1 MRVLAILLFAIP
13 LVSRAEPK
21 ITNELCE
28 SWAKRLQAKPWYDLS
43 TLTKENALAG
53 LHTMSSFV
61 EEESDNYRFRY
72 FEYAEAEFH
81 VRGYMMKRELLDAWK
96 NREHDAD
103 EIGALCTL
111 WTEYADVP
119 LTRP

>member
-1 MRVLAILLFAIP
+1 MRAIAILMLAIPFI
-13 LVSRAEPK
+13 SRADAQ

-28 SWAKRLQAKPWYDLS
+28 NWAKQLQAKPWFDLS

-53 LHTMSSFV
+53 LQTMSSFV
-61 EEESDNYRFRY
+61 EEGSDNYSFRY
-72 FEYAEAEFH
+72 FEYAEAEYH

-103 EIGALCTL
+103 EISALCTL

-119 LTRP
+119 LTRR